1 MTLLREKQRKLAEV
15 EAVIA
20 TLEAKFN
27 KSMQEKQVLEDDMAL
42 TSARLTR
49 AGRLNIA
56 LGDEQTRWEQTI
68 EVNLLKQFSRFF
80 YSVFF
85 VDTFQDAKIELGN
98 LIGDVLIAAASVAY
112 LGAFTSS
119 YRAELVEL
127 WLSECKDYK
136 IPSSESYSLIEV
148 LADPYDIRMW
158 NTCGL
163 PRDSMSIE
171 NAIIVTKAGRWPL
184 MIDPQEQ
191 ANRWIRNMETPF
203 GLKII
208 KLTDAN
214 FMRILESGI
223 RIGMPVL
230 LEEVGETL
238 DPVLAPILL
247 KQTFIQGGRTLI
259 HLGDSDVEY
268 DDNFRF
274 YITTKLSNPHYL
286 PEICIQATIVN
297 FTVTPTG
304 LEDQL
309 LVYEAADNL

>member
-1 MTLLREKQRKLAEV
+1 MLV
-15 EAVIA
+15 
-20 TLEAKFN
+20 
-27 KSMQEKQVLEDDMAL
+27 
-42 TSARLTR
+42 
-49 AGRLNIA
+49 
-56 LGDEQTRWEQTI
+56 
-68 EVNLLKQFSRFF
+68 
-80 YSVFF
+80 
-85 VDTFQDAKIELGN
+85 
-98 LIGDVLIAAASVAY
+98 AAASVAY

-119 YRAELVEL
+119 YRAGLVEL
-127 WLSECKDYK
+127 WLKECKDYQ
-136 IPSSESYSLIEV
+136 IPSSETYSLIEV

-163 PRDSMSIE
+163 PRDSVSTE

-191 ANRWIRNMETPF
+191 ANRWIKNMETPF

-208 KLTDAN
+208 KLTDTS

-223 RIGMPVL
+223 RVGMPVL

-238 DPVLAPILL
+238 DPVLAPVLL

-297 FTVTPTG
+297 FTVTPSG

-309 LVYEAADNL
+309 LVYVNI